1 MMPTIVSGIQPTGR
15 MHLGNWLG
23 AVSNWVRLQ
32 ETHQPVL
39 FVANL
44 HALTGSPL
52 ASGVLCDLTTQLVR
66 DLLAC
71 GVDPAKSLLFCQSDV
86 PAHALL
92 HVILSMVTPLPWLE
106 RVPTF
111 KDKRE
116 MAGDEWHHYGFLG
129 YPVLQAADIL
139 LYHPVGVPVGKD
151 QLPHL
156 ELTREIARRFN
167 HRYGPVLTEPQDM
180 VTDYPVLPGLD
191 GRKMSKSYGNTIPVT
206 ATADEV
212 LVAVKSMVTDPQRI
226 RKNDPGDPTRC
237 PVFALHGVVSP
248 PETCEEVAMGCRQ
261 ASMGCVACKTMCAGQ
276 LNDRLSPIRE
286 RADQVTDAWV
296 AEVLH
301 EGQRRANDRANQTL
315 QQVKAAVGLV

>member
-32 ETHQPVL
+32 DTHQPIL

-44 HALTGSPL
+44 HALTGSPQASDGLRETTMQL
-52 ASGVLCDLTTQLVR
+52 AR
-66 DLLAC
+66 ELLAC
-71 GVDPAKSLLFCQSDV
+71 GVDPNKSLLFCQSDV
-86 PAHALL
+86 PAHAML

-116 MAGDEWHHYGFLG
+116 ATGDEWHHYGFLG

-139 LYHPVGVPVGKD
+139 LYQPVGVPVGKD

-167 HRYGPVLTEPQDM
+167 HRYGAVLTEPQDM
-180 VTDYPVLPGLD
+180 VTQYPVLPGLD

-206 ATADEV
+206 ASQDEV
-212 LVAVKSMVTDPQRI
+212 TAAVKSMVTDPQRI
-226 RKNDPGDPTRC
+226 RKTDPGDPTRC
-237 PVFALHGVVSP
+237 PVYALHGVVSS
-248 PETCEEVAMGCRQ
+248 PETCDEVATGCRQ
-261 ASMGCVACKTMCAGQ
+261 AGLGCVACKAMCATQ
-276 LNDRLSPIRE
+276 LNDRLAPIRE
-286 RADQVTDAWV
+286 RAAQVSDAWV
-296 AEVLH
+296 AAVLD
-301 EGQRRANDRANQTL
+301 EGQRQANVRANQTL